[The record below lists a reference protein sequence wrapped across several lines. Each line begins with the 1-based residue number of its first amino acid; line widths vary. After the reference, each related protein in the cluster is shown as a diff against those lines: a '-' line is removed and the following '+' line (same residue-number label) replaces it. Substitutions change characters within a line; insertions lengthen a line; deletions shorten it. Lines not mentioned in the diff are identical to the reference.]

1 MIDDDKIKQAV
12 KLFLVAIGE
21 NPERDGLRDTP
32 KRIINMCHEFFCR
45 QNNNLDKL
53 FECEGTDIIIEKN
66 ISFYSLCEHHLLPFF
81 GVAHI
86 AYIPEGKVMGISKIA
101 RCVEICAGRLQ
112 IQERLTNDIAIELEK
127 HLGKNKGI
135 MIMLEAE
142 HMCVS
147 MRGIKKP
154 GAKTVT
160 YVAKGLFKENSSL
173 SEKFFTMIKKG

>member
-1 MIDDDKIKQAV
+1 
-12 KLFLVAIGE
+12 
-21 NPERDGLRDTP
+21 
-32 KRIINMCHEFFCR
+32 
-45 QNNNLDKL
+45 
-53 FECEGTDIIIEKN
+53 
-66 ISFYSLCEHHLLPFF
+66 
-81 GVAHI
+81 
-86 AYIPEGKVMGISKIA
+86 MGISKIA
-101 RCVEICAGRLQ
+101 RCVEICAGRRQ

-160 YVAKGLFKENSSL
+160 YVARGLFKENSSL